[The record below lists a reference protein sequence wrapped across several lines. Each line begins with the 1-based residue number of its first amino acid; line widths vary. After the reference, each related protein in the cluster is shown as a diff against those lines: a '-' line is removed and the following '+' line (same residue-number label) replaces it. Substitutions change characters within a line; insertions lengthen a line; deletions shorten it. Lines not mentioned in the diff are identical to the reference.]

1 MGVKKKNEKRIKK
14 EEYWS
19 NLWELTD
26 KYSKGILVDADNV
39 SSLQINYIRRD
50 LRAIGAVML
59 MGKNVSSALFITWS
73 SQQRIVLKS
82 FRLFNNFAFSA
93 ALSMAP
99 PLYINYY
106 KSFKLKTFID
116 LDQGSSEP

>member
-82 FRLFNNFAFSA
+82 F
-93 ALSMAP
+93 
-99 PLYINYY
+99 
-106 KSFKLKTFID
+106 
-116 LDQGSSEP
+116 

>member
-59 MGKNVSSALFITWS
+59 MGKNVSSALFITGS

-82 FRLFNNFAFSA
+82 F
-93 ALSMAP
+93 
-99 PLYINYY
+99 
-106 KSFKLKTFID
+106 
-116 LDQGSSEP
+116 